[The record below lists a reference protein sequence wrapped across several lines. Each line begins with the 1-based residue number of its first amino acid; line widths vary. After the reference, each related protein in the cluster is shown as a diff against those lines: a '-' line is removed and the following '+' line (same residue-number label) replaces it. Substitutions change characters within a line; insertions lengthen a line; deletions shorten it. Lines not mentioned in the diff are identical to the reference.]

1 MTQVPQEL
9 IEKLAARGIVPGA
22 RCRSAVTD
30 KEEVLPPY
38 EHWAVRHYDELVFA
52 DVICLHSPVGERFAT
67 VIEPAPGVKP
77 DGLMNEAY
85 HQAVLAATEP
95 GRARYLQC
103 MPQARKWAADTG
115 VITLNKTYTVD
126 DPEMKQA
133 EAVIEAYAKGMAA
146 GLTTDK
152 VMEAPQ
158 EHITE
163 EGWAMTEPNRW
174 RLRARLAAIEA
185 NTTKP

>member
-30 KEEVLPPY
+30 REEALPPY
-38 EHWAVRHYDELVFA
+38 GRWSMRGYDELVFA
-52 DVICLHSPVGERFAT
+52 ETICLYEMFSERFAT

-95 GRARYLQC
+95 GRARYLQF

-115 VITLNKTYTVD
+115 VVVLNKTYTVD

-133 EAVIEAYAKGMAA
+133 EAAVEAYAKGMAA
-146 GLTTDK
+146 GLTVDE
-152 VMEAPQ
+152 VMEAI
-158 EHITE
+158 EDDIGS
-163 EGWAMTEPNRW
+163 EGMM
-174 RLRARLAAIEA
+174 RLFRARLTDALAAKTRTA
-185 NTTKP
+185 

>member
-38 EHWAVRHYDELVFA
+38 GRWSMRGYDELVFA
-52 DVICLHSPVGERFAT
+52 EAICLYGLFSSERFAT

-77 DGLMNEAY
+77 DGLGKEDECAAIVARILEEHRKHAHRMSPDEWVRTTAHNI
-85 HQAVLAATEP
+85 AATLREMDTDQQHHEP
-95 GRARYLQC
+95 
-103 MPQARKWAADTG
+103 
-115 VITLNKTYTVD
+115 
-126 DPEMKQA
+126 
-133 EAVIEAYAKGMAA
+133 
-146 GLTTDK
+146 
-152 VMEAPQ
+152 
-158 EHITE
+158 
-163 EGWAMTEPNRW
+163 
-174 RLRARLAAIEA
+174 